1 MNFDWDQC
9 PIKVLEDH
17 LQKKNL
23 ESELLDDNPALFFW
37 RKLYGEIRD
46 SIQAYRPM
54 RELVNIKFY
63 RWQVTWLWEYL
74 VNIPI
79 TADTYEHTHTLI
91 DL

>member
-1 MNFDWDQC
+1 
-9 PIKVLEDH
+9 
-17 LQKKNL
+17 
-23 ESELLDDNPALFFW
+23 
-37 RKLYGEIRD
+37 LYDEIRD